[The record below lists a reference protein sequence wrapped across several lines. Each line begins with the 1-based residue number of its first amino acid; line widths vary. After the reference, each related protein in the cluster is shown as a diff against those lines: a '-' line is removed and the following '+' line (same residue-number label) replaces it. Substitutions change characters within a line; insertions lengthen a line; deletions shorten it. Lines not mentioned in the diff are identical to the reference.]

1 MLRKRAD
8 SWDVKDLHNIVLI
21 DSGANHTYKRIGIK
35 ATRASIKHRQ
45 VFPEQY
51 GRSQKSAP
59 HTESTKDCSLIINNI
74 SDNLSTELV
83 VT

>member
-21 DSGANHTYKRIGIK
+21 DSGANHTYKRIGIE
-35 ATRASIKHRQ
+35 ATRAFIKRRQ
-45 VFPEQY
+45 VSPEEY
-51 GRSQKSAP
+51 NRSQKSAS
-59 HTESTKDCSLIINNI
+59 HTESTEDWSLIINNI